1 MKPYPFELR
10 LKVLA
15 ALDGGITRKEVA
27 RNFGVA
33 TSTLDRYLSLRKQA
47 GGEIGPPRPTG
58 RTPSIS
64 TTEERRA
71 LWRQLEENDDASL
84 GRHCELW
91 ESNQGDRVSVPT
103 MWRAVRKLGWTKKR
117 GRWEPPSQANRP
129 EVLGESA

>member
-1 MKPYPFELR
+1 MRGYSLDLR

-15 ALDGGITRKEVA
+15 ALDLGITRKEVA
-27 RNFGVA
+27 RTFGVA

>member
-64 TTEERRA
+64 TTQERSA
-71 LWRQLEENDDASL
+71 LWRQLEENDDACL
-84 GRHCELW
+84 ERHCELW

-117 GRWEPPSQANRP
+117 GRWEPPSQTNRP